1 MKTLLTIF
9 IVVAILGLIGAGYF
23 FKTSSNLK
31 QELRSA
37 QDSIGKLKEEKTKVE
52 TELAVLK
59 STDLAKEVEFLR
71 LNLKA
76 TEKDLVALQNEVPN
90 LKARIRTFETGVSK
104 LESYLNAIDAIEN
117 MVGGGP
123 TAAGVASVDSALNKL
138 NDSSV
143 SDRWA
148 NAKRGIDLERKSWQG
163 TSISDTVITVT
174 SRIRDFFR

>member
-1 MKTLLTIF
+1 MNSQKGFAPLIIIV
-9 IVVAILGLIGAGYF
+9 IVVAVLGIGAGVF
-23 FKTSSNLK
+23 LFTKNQSLQAQLTNLK
-31 QELRSA
+31 
-37 QDSIGKLKEEKTKVE
+37 DEKTKTE

-59 STDLAKEVEFLR
+59 ATNLAKEVEFLR

-76 TEKDLVALQNEVPN
+76 TEKDLAALQNEVPD

-123 TAAGVASVDSALNKL
+123 TAAGIASVDSALNKL

-163 TSISDTVITVT
+163 TNISDTVITVT